1 LRETLGTRA
10 GKNSIKEHERK
21 INIRRDSNDVY
32 PSELEINM
40 VTLIEWTAIL
50 SALAGVSATVF
61 ILLQLR
67 HMDKHRDL
75 EISMKLFEWAETD
88 RLRKAFRWVEN
99 EFQFKD
105 LTKYKAEVEKN
116 FEVSDYPYQV
126 EAFFEEVGF
135 LVNKKFVDIDVIVD
149 RLGAYIISNW
159 KKLEPWILA
168 SRKERG
174 DETFGEHF
182 QKLYEKTIKYMKR
195 T

>member
-1 LRETLGTRA
+1 VSSL
-10 GKNSIKEHERK
+10 
-21 INIRRDSNDVY
+21 
-32 PSELEINM
+32 

-50 SALAGVSATVF
+50 SALAGVSATLF

-75 EISMKLFEWAETD
+75 EISMKLFDWAETEG
-88 RLRKAFRWVEN
+88 LRKAFRWVET
-99 EFQFKD
+99 EFQFEDYEKH
-105 LTKYKAEVEKN
+105 KADVEKD
-116 FEVSDYPYQV
+116 FESSDYPYRV

-135 LVNKKFVDIDVIVD
+135 LVNKGFVDIDVIVD

-174 DETFGEHF
+174 DRTFGEHF
-182 QKLYEKTIKYMKR
+182 QKLYDKTVAYMRGNGER
-195 T
+195 TTSHGSKN